1 MNKKF
6 HFKCRTC
13 DHKINGFKEWF
24 SHGQKCPKCGD
35 NKINTVYSTPKEKL
49 KKLISKDAKPESLWH
64 YFDFLPLEN
73 KKNIITEGEGVAPI
87 ERWDFFEDYAKRKY
101 NLNLEVFINRN
112 DKSFATGTFKD
123 KGGAVAASV
132 LKEQGI
138 KEYVVVSTGNTAS
151 AFAHY
156 LAKAGISCSVFV
168 PEDSLPESEAHIGT
182 YGQKLFRVKG
192 DYAYAKKVAAEYAN
206 KYGLLITG
214 GNLDPLR
221 LEAKKTQVFEM
232 MRVMGKTPDVYI
244 QALSGGTGPFAV
256 EKAYNDF
263 AELNLF
269 GKLPRFLL
277 SQGDRCAPMAA
288 AWKKANESN
297 FAEGWEQDYPIYEN
311 PKTLIPTIATGN
323 PGMYPLMGP
332 LVKKSGGEIFPVK
345 EELAVP
351 LARLIGFERVIK
363 IGPASAAGVLGF
375 FEALKKGLIKDGES
389 VFINM
394 GESANRAVDFLK
406 QVAYTTE
413 NIKTLEDAKHFNRDN
428 YKEYVWESFENYK

>member
-1 MNKKF
+1 MSKF
-6 HFKCRTC
+6 HFVCRTC
-13 DHKINGFKEWF
+13 GHQINNFADWF
-24 SHGQKCPKCGD
+24 AGGQKCPKCGD
-35 NKINTVYSTPKEKL
+35 NKINTVYSTPKERL
-49 KKLISKDAKPESLWH
+49 LELINTKDEPKSMWH
-64 YFDFLPLEN
+64 YFDFLPLN
-73 KKNIITEGEGVAPI
+73 DTKNIITEGEGVAPI

-101 NLNLEVFINRN
+101 GLDLQVYINRN

-123 KGGAVAASV
+123 KGGALGASV
-132 LKEQGI
+132 MKEQGV

-156 LAKAGISCSVFV
+156 MARAGVSCSVFV
-168 PEDSLPESEAHIGT
+168 PEDSLPDSEAHIGT

-192 DYAYAKKVAAEYAN
+192 DYAYAKKVAADYAK

-263 AELNLF
+263 AELDIF

-277 SQGDRCAPMAA
+277 SQGDRCAPMAH
-288 AWKKANESN
+288 AWADAKSKNYP
-297 FAEGWEQDYPIYEN
+297 EGWENVYPIYEN

-332 LVKKSGGEIFPVK
+332 LVKKSGGDIFPVK

-351 LARLIGFERVIK
+351 LARLVGFERVIK

-375 FEALKKGLIKDGES
+375 FEALKRNLIKDRET

-394 GESANRAVDFLK
+394 GESGNRAVDFLK
-406 QVAYTTE
+406 EVAHTTE
-413 NIKTLEDAKHFNRDN
+413 HIQTADDAQRFDREQYRQK
-428 YKEYVWESFENYK
+428 VWEPFENY